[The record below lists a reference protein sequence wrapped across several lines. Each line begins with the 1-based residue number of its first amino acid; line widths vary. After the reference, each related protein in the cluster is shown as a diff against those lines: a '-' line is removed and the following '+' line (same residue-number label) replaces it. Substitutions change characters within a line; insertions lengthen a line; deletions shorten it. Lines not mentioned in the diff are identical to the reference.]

1 MRTHI
6 NAPYT
11 NFMIKP
17 VTPAPPISLKVRRLE
32 TSDVANYRELRLE
45 SLRCHP
51 EAFSSS
57 WEYEADKPGSWW
69 AERLET
75 NTVFGG
81 WVNGSPLVGA
91 AGLRVQNRVKLQHK
105 GVLWG
110 MYVRP
115 EARGK
120 GLAAALVQ
128 QVVEHARTLVEE
140 VCLTVVASNAAAL
153 RLYGAAGFKEYGL
166 ERRALKVGSEYY
178 DEVLMALPLKP
189 SLSVGPSP
197 TVHRCDCFCNLLK
210 FGFIR
215 AALAAGLVPDA
226 TSANR
231 SPVDRERMQAL
242 TPRPDSQKAE
252 AVTDC

>member
-1 MRTHI
+1 
-6 NAPYT
+6 
-11 NFMIKP
+11 
-17 VTPAPPISLKVRRLE
+17 
-32 TSDVANYRELRLE
+32 
-45 SLRCHP
+45 
-51 EAFSSS
+51 
-57 WEYEADKPGSWW
+57 
-69 AERLET
+69 
-75 NTVFGG
+75 
-81 WVNGSPLVGA
+81 VNGSPLVGA

-140 VCLTVVASNAAAL
+140 VCLTVVASNAAAI

-189 SLSVGPSP
+189 GAEITSRDWCGL
-197 TVHRCDCFCNLLK
+197 
-210 FGFIR
+210 FIPGSK
-215 AALAAGLVPDA
+215 LTWVVVFA
-226 TSANR
+226 TSETPARVQGWWRGKRLLEYGSSWSGQVSFATTQKKWLDFINSINSGEVMPCSLKSLFFFWKR
-231 SPVDRERMQAL
+231 S
-242 TPRPDSQKAE
+242 
-252 AVTDC
+252 